1 MNADAALRLLDREI
15 WIVTSAAYS
24 GPLAPRAE
32 MSSRGGLVATS
43 VSPASID
50 RERPVLLAGIAPIH
64 FTAELIDASQA
75 FTAHLLREDQWPLAW
90 DFARD
95 SGRNRD
101 KLTDLCLLETRRVS
115 EGPALES
122 RRVSKGR
129 AMESRRVSEGSDPSS
144 SAAPILADCL
154 AWFDCRV
161 IGRYDAGDRLYFW
174 GEVIASEQVSPG
186 PPLRQ
191 QTFFRNLTEGQLAH
205 LSACQQ
211 SDALALR
218 PRHEAWR
225 ETIASAHADFPSVDA
240 PDDC

>member
-15 WIVTSAAYS
+15 WIVTSAADS

-75 FTAHLLREDQWPLAW
+75 FTAHLLREDQSSLAW
-90 DFARD
+90 DYARD

-101 KLTDLCLLETRRVS
+101 KLTGLCLLETRRVS
-115 EGPALES
+115 EGLAIET
-122 RRVSKGR
+122 
-129 AMESRRVSEGSDPSS
+129 RRVSEGMNPSS
-144 SAAPILADCL
+144 TGSPVLADCL
-154 AWFDCRV
+154 AWFACRV

-174 GEVIASEQVSPG
+174 GEVTASEQVSPG

-191 QTFFRNLTEGQLAH
+191 QTFFRNLTPDQFAH
-205 LSACQQ
+205 LSASQQ

-225 ETIASAHADFPSVDA
+225 EKNAGQSPNWRSS
-240 PDDC
+240 